1 MEIAVTKIIPAHAG
15 TIVRA
20 PVRLRATSEPSDG
33 ARHPIKRIA
42 DRDHSETC
50 DKQHKHAKP
59 YERDKFQYA
68 QQHLFFCGLTA
79 LRAASRT
86 RKVPHVHTVRPVNG
100 SGYAPEAAFSVHR
113 PGALR
118 GPSSCDERVN
128 SSPEGGNR
136 MVAAKNVQ
144 PVHRVGKFRRTQHI
158 VRAK

>member
-1 MEIAVTKIIPAHAG
+1 MRDFELPGRSPVYAARGMVATSNPLAAVTAVEVLRSGGNAVDAAIATAAVLCVVEPNNIGIGGDVFVLYAPAG
-15 TIVRA
+15 
-20 PVRLRATSEPSDG
+20 
-33 ARHPIKRIA
+33 
-42 DRDHSETC
+42 DRGVIG
-50 DKQHKHAKP
+50 
-59 YERDKFQYA
+59 Y
-68 QQHLFFCGLTA
+68 
-79 LRAASRT
+79 
-86 RKVPHVHTVRPVNG
+86 NG